1 MAFDGTVVAGLAHE
15 FNEIL
20 TGGHI
25 SKIAQPEKDAVVITV
40 KNNSKAYKLFLSA
53 SPSLPL
59 AYITE
64 EQRESPLTAPN
75 FCMLLRKHLQGGKI
89 IGVDQPGL
97 ERIIRIK
104 AEHLDEMGD
113 LTERH
118 LNIEIMGKY
127 SNLILI
133 DENEKVID
141 AIKRVNMLVSSVREV
156 LPGRDYFVPEQE
168 GRINPFDADLNYFK
182 ENIAKKTSNIRKAI
196 YTSLTGFSSCMANE
210 LCERAGLDADE
221 SISALNENDI
231 ENLYNDF
238 AKIINDIKT
247 GNFSPCV
254 YYKEDGT
261 PAEFSAFHLSMY
273 KELKEKEY
281 NSFSEMLENY
291 YGERDAV
298 YRVKQR
304 STDLRRVISNAI
316 ERESGKLTIFE
327 KQLKDTADRDKYRKW
342 GELITTYGYSLKG
355 GEKELIANDFETGE
369 EVKIKLD
376 PEISA
381 IDNAKKYFDKYAR
394 LKRTFEA
401 VTKQKAE
408 TEEELEHL
416 ESVNVS
422 LTLAQNEG
430 DLNDIRHELIDYG
443 YIKKHESGGKKKK
456 EKKSKP
462 LHFISSDGF
471 DIYVGKNNYQND
483 YLTFKLANGGDW
495 WFHAKKCAGSHVILV
510 TNGRE
515 VPDRAFN
522 EAGKLA
528 VHFSSANT
536 VTEASGDGNKHEVD
550 YVLKK
555 EVKKPNGAKPGFVVY
570 YTNYSLMAD
579 SDITGIKE
587 VP

>member
-1 MAFDGTVVAGLAHE
+1 
-15 FNEIL
+15 
-20 TGGHI
+20 
-25 SKIAQPEKDAVVITV
+25 
-40 KNNSKAYKLFLSA
+40 
-53 SPSLPL
+53 
-59 AYITE
+59 
-64 EQRESPLTAPN
+64 
-75 FCMLLRKHLQGGKI
+75 
-89 IGVDQPGL
+89 
-97 ERIIRIK
+97 
-104 AEHLDEMGD
+104 
-113 LTERH
+113 
-118 LNIEIMGKY
+118 
-127 SNLILI
+127 
-133 DENEKVID
+133 
-141 AIKRVNMLVSSVREV
+141 
-156 LPGRDYFVPEQE
+156 
-168 GRINPFDADLNYFK
+168 
-182 ENIAKKTSNIRKAI
+182 
-196 YTSLTGFSSCMANE
+196 
-210 LCERAGLDADE
+210 
-221 SISALNENDI
+221 
-231 ENLYNDF
+231 
-238 AKIINDIKT
+238 
-247 GNFSPCV
+247 
-254 YYKEDGT
+254 
-261 PAEFSAFHLSMY
+261 
-273 KELKEKEY
+273 
-281 NSFSEMLENY
+281 MLENY

-376 PEISA
+376 SEISA